1 MRAFVQQPAA
11 HVYKQFPVFCKVARV
26 VHRRLHEYIF
36 YKESGKACFAAFLK
50 IALNDQIAAT
60 SVFFFTSSL
69 LSFPTSVPVPPQ
81 VARCVRRSALLS
93 GGHGVPTTFLL
104 FFRLHSLI
112 PFCNNC
118 TKHFCY
124 CVVANRFE
132 AIANLRLVTQL
143 SRRKKRFE
151 NTR

>member
-60 SVFFFTSSL
+60 SVFFHIFAFVVSDKCSRSTSGCSLCSSL
-69 LSFPTSVPVPPQ
+69 SATVRWTWCPYNFFAILSP
-81 VARCVRRSALLS
+81 
-93 GGHGVPTTFLL
+93 
-104 FFRLHSLI
+104 SL
-112 PFCNNC
+112 
-118 TKHFCY
+118 TDT
-124 CVVANRFE
+124 V
-132 AIANLRLVTQL
+132 L
-143 SRRKKRFE
+143 
-151 NTR
+151 